1 MTEAVPMSADSQP
14 LFDMRGIRKAFGA
27 TVAVD
32 GVDFSVAPGEVC
44 AIVGQNGAGKST
56 LMGILAGALRPDAGS
71 MTLGGAPYHPE
82 HPLDARRAGVAMI
95 YQELSLAPHLSV
107 AENILLGMEPTWG
120 ASGLLKRDEMRRRAA
135 DVLARLGHPEIASH
149 ATAGSLSP
157 ASQQLVEIGRALAV
171 GCRVLVLDEPTSSL
185 AREDTRRLFELIGEL
200 KRQGH
205 AIVYISHFI
214 EEVKEVADRIV
225 VLRDGRVVGG
235 GMASQLSATEIVQL
249 MVGRSVEALY
259 PHSPRTQGDAILE
272 IEGYGPASATLALH
286 RGEIVGIAGLL
297 GAGRTRF
304 LRSLFGLEP
313 VRTGRVRLATFSG
326 PAQPH
331 ERWQQG
337 LGFLSED
344 RKDEGLASAM
354 SIANNMTLSR
364 LEGLGP
370 GPFVL
375 KGNQDR
381 AATAWIDRLGIRAR
395 GPRQA
400 VSELSGGNQQK
411 VAMARLLH
419 HDVDVFVLDE
429 PTKGIDVASKAQIY
443 ELIDSLVSASVGER
457 TPPKAV
463 LMVSSYI
470 PELLGLCDRVAV
482 MCRGRLSTPRPVGEW
497 TEHALMLAATGA
509 GEASS

>member
-1 MTEAVPMSADSQP
+1 
-14 LFDMRGIRKAFGA
+14 MRGIRKAFGA

-32 GVDFSVAPGEVC
+32 GVDLSVAPGEVC

-56 LMGILAGALRPDAGS
+56 LMGILAGALRPDAGT
-71 MTLGGAPYHPE
+71 MTLAGAPYHPE

-120 ASGLLKRDEMRRRAA
+120 ASGLLRRDEMRRRAS
-135 DVLARLGHPEIASH
+135 DVLTRLGHPEIAID
-149 ATAGSLSP
+149 ATAASLSP

-185 AREDTRRLFELIGEL
+185 AQADTRRLFGLIGEL

-225 VLRDGRVVGG
+225 VLRDGRVAGG
-235 GMASQLSATEIVQL
+235 GLASELSATDIVRQ
-249 MVGRSVEALY
+249 MVGRSVDALY
-259 PHSPRTQGDAILE
+259 PRSARTRGEAILTVE
-272 IEGYGPASATLALH
+272 SFGPASATLTLH
-286 RGEIVGIAGLL
+286 RGEIVGVAGLL

-304 LRSLFGLEP
+304 LRGLFGLEP
-313 VRTGRVRLATFSG
+313 VRTGRVRLASWSG
-326 PAQPH
+326 PARPH

-337 LGFLSED
+337 MGFVSED
-344 RKDEGLASAM
+344 RKDEGLAPVE

-375 KGNQDR
+375 RGRQDR
-381 AATAWIDRLGIRAR
+381 AAATWIERLGIRSR
-395 GPRQA
+395 GPRQS
-400 VSELSGGNQQK
+400 VGELSGGNQQK

-443 ELIDSLVSASVGER
+443 ELIDSLVSSSAAAGGSR
-457 TPPKAV
+457 PKAI
-463 LMVSSYI
+463 LMVSSYL
-470 PELLGLCDRVAV
+470 PELLGLCDRIAV
-482 MCRGRLSTPRPVGEW
+482 MCRGRLGAPRPADEW
-497 TEHALMLAATGA
+497 TEHSLMLAATGA
-509 GEASS
+509 GEA

>member
-1 MTEAVPMSADSQP
+1 
-14 LFDMRGIRKAFGA
+14 
-27 TVAVD
+27 
-32 GVDFSVAPGEVC
+32 
-44 AIVGQNGAGKST
+44 
-56 LMGILAGALRPDAGS
+56 
-71 MTLGGAPYHPE
+71 
-82 HPLDARRAGVAMI
+82 
-95 YQELSLAPHLSV
+95 
-107 AENILLGMEPTWG
+107 
-120 ASGLLKRDEMRRRAA
+120 
-135 DVLARLGHPEIASH
+135 
-149 ATAGSLSP
+149 
-157 ASQQLVEIGRALAV
+157 
-171 GCRVLVLDEPTSSL
+171 
-185 AREDTRRLFELIGEL
+185 
-200 KRQGH
+200 
-205 AIVYISHFI
+205 
-214 EEVKEVADRIV
+214 
-225 VLRDGRVVGG
+225 
-235 GMASQLSATEIVQL
+235 MASQLSATEIVQL

-337 LGFLSED
+337 MGFLSED

-443 ELIDSLVSASVGER
+443 ELIDSLVSASAGER

-482 MCRGRLSTPRPVGEW
+482 MCRGRLSTPRPAGEW
-497 TEHALMLAATGA
+497 TEHALMLSATGA